1 VALPAARSPA
11 FRSTSTV
18 LSAQARTLQ
27 VIPDRP
33 HEVTHHLFAHP
44 EVLAEVCR
52 ALADVNRR
60 VSRAE
65 QVKRFTVLPLGWT
78 VESEELTPTLKVRR
92 RVVDRRYSSEIDAMY
107 AEPPAGHP
115 VEELVVAG

>member
-1 VALPAARSPA
+1 VAIGDARRYVTA
-11 FRSTSTV
+11 LIV
-18 LSAQARTLQ
+18 LDPEVAPGWARARGVDAGSLA
-27 VIPDRP
+27 
-33 HEVTHHLFAHP
+33 ELAEHP

-65 QVKRFTVLPLGWT
+65 QVKRFTVLPLEWT

-92 RVVDRRYSSEIDAMY
+92 RVVDQRYSSEIDAMY